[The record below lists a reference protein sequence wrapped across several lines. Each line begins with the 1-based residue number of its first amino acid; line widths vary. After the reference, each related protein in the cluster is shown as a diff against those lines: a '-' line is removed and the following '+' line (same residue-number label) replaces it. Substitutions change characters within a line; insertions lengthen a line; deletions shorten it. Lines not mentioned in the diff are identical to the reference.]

1 VADYRHRKAI
11 SVLQDVYIGSGN
23 RPVSY
28 PVGTGGCFVGNNGGW
43 NVKLNI
49 FL

>member
-11 SVLQDVYIGSGN
+11 PVLYHVYIGSGN
-23 RPVSY
+23 HTVSY
-28 PVGTGGCFVGNNGGW
+28 PVGTGDCFVGNNGGW
-43 NVKLNI
+43 NVKLNT